1 MSAPANPQPPAIL
14 IGAPPWSAEA
24 ARLLRDAGLSLQH
37 VHKRGEYLD
46 RLVAA
51 HPALV
56 LVDGSVSDWEW
67 WVTTPKV
74 RQETRRIPLVVVG
87 PDPDQAAAALRA
99 GADAFLSAQE
109 LAARLPGA
117 IRAMAR
123 LPDPARQ
130 ARLLDQ
136 CGEPMPPP
144 GLEGIAR
151 FNAGEYY
158 AQHDLF
164 EALWIAE
171 PGPVRDLYRAIL
183 QVGVAY
189 HQITR
194 GNPRGALK
202 MLRRSAQWFAS
213 LPDTCRGVD
222 VRQLRADAAAVEAAL
237 QAMLDAGRS
246 DFDATLLAPIRF
258 ADERS

>member
-14 IGAPPWSAEA
+14 IGTPSWSDEA
-24 ARLLRDAGLSLQH
+24 ARLLHEAGLSLQH
-37 VHKRGEYLD
+37 VRERGKYLS

-56 LVDGSVSDWEW
+56 LVDGGASDWAW
-67 WVTTPKV
+67 WVTAPKV

-99 GADAFLSAQE
+99 GADAFLAAQE
-109 LAARLPGA
+109 LAARLPDV
-117 IRAMAR
+117 IREMAR
-123 LPDPARQ
+123 LPDPARR
-130 ARLLDQ
+130 AWLLDQ

-151 FNAGEYY
+151 FNAGEFY

-164 EALWIAE
+164 EALWVAE

-189 HQITR
+189 HHITR
-194 GNPRGALK
+194 GNPHGALK
-202 MLRRSAQWFAS
+202 MLRRSAQWFAA
-213 LPDTCRGVD
+213 LPDTCRGVN
-222 VRQLRADAAAVEAAL
+222 VRQLRVDAAVVEAAL

-246 DFDATLLAPIRF
+246 EFDTSLLAPIRF
-258 ADERS
+258 ADDGS